1 MAGGGPPGGAS
12 PAVVPREERAAGR
25 GSGGCTQA
33 QGALLELVGGEG
45 AELLQVGLGPID
57 RAVMEDGLR
66 VLNTFLHVPD
76 AGPDAR
82 VRSRSA
88 PAAARGHC
96 STHAAE
102 LCGRV
107 AMTSCVAEG
116 ATLDL
121 GPTWGSILHSTG
133 RCRPCLFAERGCR
146 NGELCRFCHICPSA
160 RRTRATEEKRKPK
173 HFSWRS
179 LRKAT
184 AGARARARGDG
195 AHVAA

>member
-1 MAGGGPPGGAS
+1 MARGGPPGGAS
-12 PAVVPREERAAGR
+12 PAVVPQEGRAVSRE
-25 GSGGCTQA
+25 SGGCA
-33 QGALLELVGGEG
+33 QGVFLELVAEEG
-45 AELLQVGLGPID
+45 AKPLQVGLGPVD

-76 AGPDAR
+76 VGPDTRAR
-82 VRSRSA
+82 PRSA
-88 PAAARGHC
+88 PATARGQC
-96 STHAAE
+96 SAPAAE
-102 LCGRV
+102 VSTRDSK
-107 AMTSCVAEG
+107 TSCVAEE
-116 ATLDL
+116 ATSDL

-146 NGELCRFCHICPSA
+146 NGELCQFCHICSSA
-160 RRTRATEEKRKPK
+160 RRTRATEEKKKQK

-195 AHVAA
+195 APAVA